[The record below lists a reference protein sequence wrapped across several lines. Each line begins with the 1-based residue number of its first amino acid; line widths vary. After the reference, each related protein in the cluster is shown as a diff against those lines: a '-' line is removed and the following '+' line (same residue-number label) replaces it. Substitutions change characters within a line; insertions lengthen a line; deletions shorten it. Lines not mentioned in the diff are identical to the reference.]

1 MNHFHKEH
9 NNGEQNIKNIKSAL
23 FINLIFTFIELAG
36 GILSNSVAIISDAV
50 HDLGDTIALS
60 FSLFSEKFAKKKDV
74 DQNYTYGLNRLPLLS
89 AFINSVIL
97 LIGSAIILYNAI
109 PRLFNPEPPNA
120 GIMIIIAVIGVAAN
134 GWAMLK
140 LKRNKGLN
148 SKVLALHILEDVLGW
163 ASIFIGAILI
173 YFLDLPV
180 IDPILSILITL
191 YILYNVFKNIRSAY
205 QLFMQKSPESIEAVD
220 ILNFINNFEE
230 VKAVEDF
237 HVWSLEGIQ
246 HILTAHV
253 LVQDD
258 LDTASKKMLKIKIRE
273 GVKKFGDIHSTLEIE
288 NESDACEDHCY

>member
-1 MNHFHKEH
+1 MNRLHHRH
-9 NNGEQNIKNIKSAL
+9 NHSDQNIKNIKSAL
-23 FINLIFTFIELAG
+23 IINLIFTVIELAG
-36 GILSNSVAIISDAV
+36 GIVSNSVAIISDAV

-74 DQNYTYGLNRLPLLS
+74 NKNYTYGLNRLPLLS

-97 LIGSAIILYNAI
+97 LLGSAVILYNAI
-109 PRLFNPEPPNA
+109 PRLFHPEPPHV
-120 GIMIIIAVIGVAAN
+120 GIMLIIAVVGVAAN

-163 ASIFIGAILI
+163 LTILIGAVII
-173 YFLDLPV
+173 YFFELPI

-191 YILYNVFKNIRSAY
+191 YILFNVFKNIRSAY

-220 ILNFINNFEE
+220 ILNFINKFEE

-237 HVWSLEGIQ
+237 HVWSLEGTQ
-246 HILTAHV
+246 HVLTAHV

-258 LDTASKKMLKIKIRE
+258 LDTASKKLLKIKIRK
-273 GVKKFGDIHSTLEIE
+273 GVKMFGDIHSTLEIE
-288 NESDACEDHCY
+288 NESDVCEDHCC